1 MRGDKVEMVNG
12 YLAKKFPM
20 TNIEYKH
27 DFDLD
32 AERFK
37 ISFKGETALLKVSGI
52 FLDDNN
58 EEEILRLFDLWDLA
72 GVLAKEKELGVLATS
87 TGLSTFER

>member
-1 MRGDKVEMVNG
+1 MREDKVELVNR
-12 YLAKKFPM
+12 YLAKKFAM
-20 TNIEYKH
+20 ANIEYKY

-32 AERFK
+32 AEKFK
-37 ISFKGETALLKVSGI
+37 IPFEGETALLKVAGI

-58 EEEILRLFDLWDLA
+58 EKEILRQFELWDLA
-72 GVLAKEKELGVLATS
+72 GVLSKEKKLGVLATS